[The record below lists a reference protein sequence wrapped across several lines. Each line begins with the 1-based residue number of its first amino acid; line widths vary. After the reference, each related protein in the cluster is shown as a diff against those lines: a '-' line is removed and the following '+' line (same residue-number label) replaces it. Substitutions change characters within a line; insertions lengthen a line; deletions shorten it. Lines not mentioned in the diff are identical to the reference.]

1 MKARTSIATIL
12 SFACTIASAS
22 NGSIGFTGRIVQ
34 PTVRPADAILA
45 TGRDASSPVASVRVG
60 SLVTEDHPA
69 NPLLEYFVG
78 YLRAGSAGAS
88 AALVEIT
95 YH

>member
-1 MKARTSIATIL
+1 
-12 SFACTIASAS
+12 
-22 NGSIGFTGRIVQ
+22 
-34 PTVRPADAILA
+34 
-45 TGRDASSPVASVRVG
+45 VRVG

>member
-34 PTVRPADAILA
+34 PTVRPADASLA
-45 TGRDASSPVASVRVG
+45 AGRDASSLVASVRVD

-69 NPLLEYFVG
+69 NPLLDYFVG
-78 YLRAGSAGAS
+78 YLRAGPVVTS